1 MNVNYGT
8 ENAGPMEEF
17 VEIELSRSL
26 RFLIVAMND
35 RSAGNVAAAN
45 REELRAY
52 RAYQEALHLFWTLRN
67 HICRTGARRLAI
79 RIRKTEKE
87 LTRFPRPLQRG
98 PATHHQRNGQL

>member
-35 RSAGNVAAAN
+35 RSAGNVAAAS
-45 REELRAY
+45 RQELSAY
-52 RAYQEALHLFWTLRN
+52 RAYHEALHLFGVLRH
-67 HICRTGARRLAI
+67 HICRTAARRLAV
-79 RIRKTEKE
+79 RIEKIGNR
-87 LTRFPRPLQRG
+87 LNAVAAGAQV
-98 PATHHQRNGQL
+98 